1 MLTFIMDDEC
11 VLRDFDVL
19 DVLPSHNRNRLQPV
33 PDFLIMVKSDSYLLQ
48 ERLKVLYSNKSS
60 FHIPNSLSRSPS
72 YILESG
78 HFVCTTIFV
87 QYE

>member
-33 PDFLIMVKSDSYLLQ
+33 PDFLIMVKHDSYLLQ
-48 ERLKVLYSNKSS
+48 ERRKVHYSNKSS
-60 FHIPNSLSRSPS
+60 LNVPNASSRSPS
-72 YILESG
+72 YILRVRSFCM
-78 HFVCTTIFV
+78 HNVN
-87 QYE
+87 Y